1 MIRKIILGTYCF
13 LSLILF
19 VFPTSA
25 QQPMDEINGLL
36 DRWHKTSG
44 EVKYGP
50 FLNVIASDGVILGTD
65 HDERW
70 DKTHAE
76 KFSDQYFNPKN
87 AWTYTY
93 DKRHISFNGDSTTA
107 WFDETFKINTKS
119 FRGVGVLT
127 KLDNEWKLRQYSI
140 SMSAPY
146 ADVKAAVGGKAG
158 QKIHS
163 NLLLVMVLFFF
174 MAMLFVLSQR
184 LKISYPILLV
194 IGGLVIS
201 LIPGAPVISVDP
213 DIVFMVFLPPLLF
226 EAAWYTNWGNF
237 LKWRRSIF
245 IMGFGLVFFTS
256 LAIAYF
262 SVSIIPGFTLALGF
276 LLGGII
282 SPPDAVAASSVLKGV
297 SIPKRGI
304 AILEGESLVNDAA
317 SLTVFRFA
325 SIAIL
330 TGQFVM
336 STATTQFL
344 MLSVMGVVVGLVIGH
359 ILYIF
364 LRYVAKSSSIST
376 PITLIAPYLMYI
388 VAEHFE
394 WSGVLAVVSGGL
406 FLSFRAG
413 DYLNYHTRIQTKEV
427 WATVGFLLNGFVFI
441 LIGLELPVIINGLGE
456 YSMEEA
462 IDYALAICV
471 IVIVLRL
478 IAVYLS
484 AFVPRILFKRV
495 RIKEKSPGWKLPLVV
510 GWAGMRGVVSL
521 ASALAIPLTLYD
533 GTAFPHRNLILFITF
548 VVILVTLVFQGLT
561 LPLLIKLIKIEEVD
575 EQASMEEQI
584 DEIRVRL
591 GKESIAYLDKHYAK
605 EMLEHET
612 IARVKEQ
619 IIRSVNASER
629 AKEEDTRAQ
638 LSAVRGL
645 YNKIMLELLAL
656 RRDGLYKIKES
667 KAFDS
672 DVIKEIEYSL
682 DLEESRLS
690 RK

>member
-70 DKTHAE
+70 DKAHVE

-93 DKRHISFNGDSTTA
+93 DKRHISFNADSTTA

-119 FRGVGVLT
+119 FRGVGVLS
-127 KLDNEWKLRQYSI
+127 KQDNEWKLRQYSM
-140 SMSAPY
+140 SMSTPY

-672 DVIKEIEYSL
+672 DVIKEMEYSL

>member
-1 MIRKIILGTYCF
+1 MIRTIILSTYCF

-19 VFPTSA
+19 ALPTSA
-25 QQPMDEINGLL
+25 QQPVEEINRLL
-36 DRWHKTSG
+36 DQWHKASG

-50 FLNVIASDGVILGTD
+50 FLNVIASDGIILGTD
-65 HDERW
+65 YDERW
-70 DKTHAE
+70 DKAHID

-87 AWTYTY
+87 AWTYSY
-93 DKRHISFNGDSTTA
+93 DKRHISFNADSTIA

-119 FRGVGVLT
+119 FRGVGVLG
-127 KLDNEWKLRQYSI
+127 KLGSEWKLRQYSM

-336 STATTQFL
+336 SNATTQFL

-591 GKESIAYLDKHYAK
+591 GKESIAYLDKHYGK
-605 EMLEHET
+605 EMLEYET

-667 KAFDS
+667 KAYDS
-672 DVIKEIEYSL
+672 DVIKEMEYSL